1 MIQPFRAA
9 IALAVAV
16 AVLAA
21 PLAANDPKPAPEPL
35 PDLAALSIPELQALF
50 RKDSKR
56 WSDEPCTFGA
66 PVLAQLERRSDHPPA
81 PLRRLRLVAE
91 AFCADNEKRYED
103 GLKLSADIAALTP
116 DDPAIGLS
124 LYFAGRLKNVD
135 AMLAV
140 LRGLNDTGLGQLS
153 RDSYWSVFRTARD
166 QGRLDAL
173 DALALEW
180 ATSGKFAF
188 LDTKLHEG
196 LAMSALR
203 AAAKAGRADLVDG
216 LLVSITGPV
225 SYIDLLTFRT
235 YEPFWPQIEARAG
248 KNLAAVGEENVRV
261 ARAQLT
267 NAPEDRDRFS
277 AAAHALHYNGQFEDA
292 IALAQRWRERKA
304 KGLGI
309 EEGDAWALNI
319 EAYAYDSLG
328 QFKKADA
335 VFDELAKYEAKEHPW
350 VVNFVINR
358 ASRLTGQ
365 GRWREGL
372 KATELARRVAE
383 DYGSTYA
390 KLIIARDR
398 ACAFERLGRAKDA
411 APELAFLRDNWKDGV
426 GLTVQGLI
434 CHGLDAE
441 AAALLLG
448 ALRDEDE
455 REEALAAFQTDE
467 IDLFYTATLLPEA
480 PDLLDGH
487 PELAAELAKHV
498 RAMPEA
504 FIPQAA
510 LRRAARKDGAVQ

>member
-1 MIQPFRAA
+1 MTQPLRAA
-9 IALAVAV
+9 LALAA

-21 PLAANDPKPAPEPL
+21 PLAAKDAKPEPL
-35 PDLAALSIPELQALF
+35 PDLAAMTIPELQALF
-50 RKDSKR
+50 RKDSDR
-56 WSDEPCTFGA
+56 WSDEPCTFGV
-66 PVLAQLERRSDHPPA
+66 PVLAQLESRTKQPPV

-91 AFCADNEKRYED
+91 ALCADNEKRYED

-116 DDPAIGLS
+116 DDPATGLS
-124 LYFAGRLKNVD
+124 LYFAGRLKSVD
-135 AMLAV
+135 AMLVV
-140 LRGLNDTGLGQLS
+140 LRGLNDTGLGELGP
-153 RDSYWSVFRTARD
+153 DSYWSVFRTARD
-166 QGRLDAL
+166 QGRLDEL

-180 ATSGKFAF
+180 ASTGKFAF

-196 LAMSALR
+196 IAMAALR
-203 AAAKAGRADLVDG
+203 AAAKTGRADVVDG
-216 LLVSITGPV
+216 LLVSITGPA

-277 AAAHALHYNGQFEDA
+277 AAATALHYNGQFEEA

-304 KGLGI
+304 KGVAI

-390 KLIIARDR
+390 KLIIASNR
-398 ACAFERLGRAKDA
+398 ACAFERLGRARDA
-411 APELAFLRDNWKDGV
+411 APELAFLRANWKDGI
-426 GLTVQGLI
+426 GLTVQGLM
-434 CHGLDAE
+434 CHGLGDE

-455 REEALAAFQTDE
+455 RDEALGAFQTDE
-467 IDLFYTATLLPEA
+467 LDLFYTATTLPEA
-480 PDLLDGH
+480 PDLLESH
-487 PELAAELAKHV
+487 PELGVELAKHV
-498 RAMPEA
+498 RAMPEE

-510 LRRAARKDGAVQ
+510 LRRVARKEGAVR

>member
-1 MIQPFRAA
+1 MTQPFRAA
-9 IALAVAV
+9 LALAA
-16 AVLAA
+16 AALAA
-21 PLAANDPKPAPEPL
+21 PLAAKEPAPAPL
-35 PDLAALSIPELQALF
+35 PDLTAMSAKQLYTLF
-50 RKDSKR
+50 TEDENR
-56 WSDEPCTFGA
+56 WQEEPCTFGVPVITALEGHA
-66 PVLAQLERRSDHPPA
+66 PQPLPPE
-81 PLRRLRLVAE
+81 LRRLRLLAE
-91 AFCADNEKRYED
+91 IFCADKEERYED
-103 GLKLSADIAALTP
+103 GLKFTAEFAELSPDEPLTSL
-116 DDPAIGLS
+116 AI
-124 LYFAGRLKNVD
+124 YFAGRLDNPD
-135 AMLAV
+135 HLMAL
-140 LRGLNDTGLGQLS
+140 LRGLNNAGLGTLDRDTFWSAS
-153 RDSYWSVFRTARD
+153 RAIRD
-166 QGRLDAL
+166 AGRSDEL

-180 ATSGKFAF
+180 TSTGKLAF
-188 LDTKLHEG
+188 LDTELHE
-196 LAMSALR
+196 AIAVAALR
-203 AAAKAGRADLVDG
+203 AAAKTGRGDMAES
-216 LLVSITGPV
+216 LLVSITDPS

-248 KNLAAVGEENVRV
+248 RNLALVGEENVRV
-261 ARAQLT
+261 ARARLT

-277 AAAHALHYNGQFEDA
+277 AAAYALHYNGQFEDA

-304 KGLGI
+304 KGAAI

-335 VFDELAKYEAKEHPW
+335 VFDELAKYDPEEHDW

-372 KATELARRVAE
+372 KATDLARRVAE
-383 DYGSTYA
+383 QQGSTYA

-398 ACAFERLGRAKDA
+398 ACIFERLGRAKDA
-411 APELAFLRDNWKDGV
+411 APELAYLRENWKEGV
-426 GLTVQGLI
+426 QLSVQGLM

-448 ALRDEDE
+448 ALRDEDG

-467 IDLFYTATLLPEA
+467 LDLFYTATTLPEA
-480 PDLLDGH
+480 TDLLTGH

-498 RAMPEA
+498 RAMPEE

-510 LRRAARKDGAVQ
+510 LRRVARKEGAVQ